1 MTLFY
6 MSCDHNST
14 IGYKIKGTESYWS
27 YPSLVMWDSKSST
40 LDIDNQ
46 YALTILQIQNSM
58 SVPSHMLRST
68 PPKKTNCRTYNL
80 KQNMFMLE
88 TVSSLALWIGL
99 GEREQTEWDH
109 CSGNQGRIA
118 DQQPFNGISARWKR
132 VVKWCNCT
140 ETTRNSDN
148 CF

>member
-14 IGYKIKGTESYWS
+14 IGYKGTESYWS

-99 GEREQTEWDH
+99 GESRQNEI
-109 CSGNQGRIA
+109 IA
-118 DQQPFNGISARWKR
+118 VETKEGLLISSHLMVYPPGEKR

-140 ETTRNSDN
+140 ETTCNSDN